1 MQMIKTGRRVL
12 AGVLIGAACL
22 AGCAS
27 SGVALEAPDEVGALR
42 IIDAERALVLSV
54 EELASAV
61 IGHDV
66 VFFGEFHGDSLIH
79 ATQLR
84 LLEEIAEMTDRP
96 VVVAME
102 MFERDVQQVV
112 DRYLDGQTDEDAFLA
127 ASRPWRNYASDYRP
141 LVEMARRHGWPVIA
155 GNIPRE
161 VASRIAREG
170 LAALSGDDL
179 AERGLIAEDHYCP
192 EDAYFERFAQ
202 EMQRHPVPGADE
214 EAMAQMTRRYY
225 ESQCAKDEAMAE
237 SVARAA
243 AEGALVI
250 HFNGSFHS
258 DYRLGIVPRLLRR
271 QPGADVVVI
280 SPVPSRYIID
290 RDTEANLQRGD
301 FLLLLPD
308 TSRN

>member
-1 MQMIKTGRRVL
+1 MQMIKTGGRVL
-12 AGVLIGAACL
+12 AGVLVGAACL

-27 SGVALEAPDEVGALR
+27 SGVVLDAPNEVGALR

-61 IGHDV
+61 VRHDV

-84 LLEEIAEMTDRP
+84 LLEEIAGTTDRP
-96 VVVAME
+96 VIVAME
-102 MFERDVQQVV
+102 MFERDVQQAV
-112 DRYLDGQTDEDAFLA
+112 DRYLDGRIDEDAFLA
-127 ASRPWRNYASDYRP
+127 ESRPWRNYASDYRP
-141 LVEMARRHGWPVIA
+141 LLEMARRNGWPVIA

-170 LAALSGDDL
+170 LAMLSGDDL
-179 AERGLIAEDHYCP
+179 AERGLIAEEHVCP
-192 EDAYFERFAQ
+192 EDAYFDRFAQ
-202 EMQRHPVPGADE
+202 EMQRHPVPGADQ

-271 QPGADVVVI
+271 QPGINVVVI
-280 SPVPSRYIID
+280 SPVPARSIVNQD
-290 RDTEANLQRGD
+290 AAANQQRGD
-301 FLLLLPD
+301 YLLLLPEAPQD
-308 TSRN
+308 